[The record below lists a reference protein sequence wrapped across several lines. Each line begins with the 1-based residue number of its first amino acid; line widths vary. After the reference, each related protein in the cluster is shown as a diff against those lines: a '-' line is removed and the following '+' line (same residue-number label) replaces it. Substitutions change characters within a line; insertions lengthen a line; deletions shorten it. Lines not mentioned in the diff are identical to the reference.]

1 MLRLGPI
8 AVLIGAIENTVI
20 DDGVD
25 IDNLVQIGHNIIIGK
40 GMAGCSAVAGSTKIG
55 NY

>member
-25 IDNLVQIGHNIIIGK
+25 IDNLVQIGHNIIGI